1 MSIPT
6 VVPKGHTVDPKLVA
20 SGLAMQVHAR
30 KCNKRLDEC
39 FVCQRNIQGYAS
51 IPATAIGKVLQD
63 TMAGASHIHLAEL
76 VVTSMMARTF
86 HKTERASRDF
96 AASYPIMR
104 AYEER
109 GGRL

>member
-1 MSIPT
+1 MS
-6 VVPKGHTVDPKLVA
+6 VPVIDLKPAIA

-39 FVCQRNIQGYAS
+39 FVCQRNIKAYAS

-63 TMAGASHIHLAEL
+63 TMVGASHIHIAEL
-76 VVTSMMARTF
+76 AVTALMIRTT
-86 HKTERASRDF
+86 HKTKRSSRDF
-96 AASYPIMR
+96 AAAFPVLK
-104 AYEER
+104 AYEAR